1 MSVEVALQDV
11 SIAYDRT
18 PVIQRVTGTFDKGSL
33 TAIAGPNGAGKSTLL
48 KAIAGI
54 LKPSAGEIRITGASR
69 NHIAYLPQAAI
80 LPRDFPMTVGQM
92 VAIGFWSGIGNKGAI
107 TPEMR
112 AKVER
117 ALTAVGLSGLSTVP
131 IERMSAGQFQR
142 ALFARIIV
150 QDASLIL
157 LDEPFTA
164 VDDATCHELMHI
176 IQNWHRDGRTV
187 ICVSHDFH
195 HIRHHF
201 PHCMLLAHCC
211 VAWGD
216 SESTLHEDH
225 LEQAHKRDAHTH
237 GVHP

>member
-1 MSVEVALQDV
+1 MSVEVALKDV
-11 SIAYDRT
+11 TISYDRS
-18 PVIQRVTGTFDKGSL
+18 PAIQHITGTFEKGSL

-54 LKPSAGEIRITGASR
+54 LPLTSGEIKIDGATR
-69 NHIAYLPQAAI
+69 HHIAYLPQAAA

-92 VAIGFWSGIGNKGAI
+92 VATGFWANAGNSGRI
-107 TPEMR
+107 TAQMLGRTE
-112 AKVER
+112 A
-117 ALTAVGLSGLSTVP
+117 ALESVGLSDHASLP
-131 IERMSAGQFQR
+131 IERLSAGQFQR

-150 QDASLIL
+150 QDAALIL

-176 IQNWHRDGRTV
+176 IQAWHREGRTI

-211 VAWGD
+211 VAWGT
-216 SESTLHEDH
+216 SESTLQEDH
-225 LEQAHKRDAHTH
+225 LAEAHRGAHLHAVH
-237 GVHP
+237 GK